1 MDSRVV
7 ATIGSPAGGAR
18 KRERGAHSV
27 WMARREVKVPLE
39 RLWILLS
46 YRESRERF
54 CRSWKASGRMQLILL
69 AFKSLGAETGWEI
82 REWQGLTLTQP
93 APSPSWPWTL
103 AASGHPTLLSVSLSA
118 CYISELT
125 QENAGAEG
133 FLLPMILWGPHA
145 YTGVF

>member
-1 MDSRVV
+1 
-7 ATIGSPAGGAR
+7 
-18 KRERGAHSV
+18 
-27 WMARREVKVPLE
+27 MARSEVKVPLA

-69 AFKSLGAETGWEI
+69 AFKSLGAETNWEV
-82 REWQGLTLTQP
+82 REWQGLTFTQP

-103 AASGHPTLLSVSLSA
+103 TTSGHPTLLSVSLSA
-118 CYISELT
+118 CYVSELM
-125 QENAGAEG
+125 QESAGADE
-133 FLLPMILWGPHA
+133 FPLPMILWGPHA